1 MRKMHYYNEW
11 EPYAAQWLRNL
22 ISAKLIP
29 DGDVDERSIRDV
41 KPEDLRKYTQCHFFA
56 GLGGW
61 PLALRLAGWDES
73 KQVWTGSCPC
83 QPFSGAGKRMGEKD
97 ERHLWPQFK
106 RLIEECAPSVVFG
119 EQTESKDG
127 RLWLSRVQ
135 ADLEALGYASA
146 AADLCAAGVSAPH
159 RRQRLYW
166 VAESNR
172 IARRKERPLS
182 GGLRKGGEAEGV
194 DERLGRGGPLG
205 VRMEHADGGG
215 RRSNRESGGLSEVR
229 PGEADQRKPSAGA
242 GALSRAIGLA
252 DTEDSDRGS
261 PADQD
266 DAGRRAAQAGRSGR
280 PRLPWDEYAVVPC
293 ADGKSRRIEPGVRP
307 LAHGVL
313 QRVGKLRAYG
323 NAIVPWVA
331 AEFIQAYNETKV

>member
-1 MRKMHYYNEW
+1 MNYYNEW

-22 ISAKLIP
+22 IAAKLIP

-41 KPEDLRKYTQCHFFA
+41 KPADLKKYTQCHFFA

-73 KQVWTGSCPC
+73 RPVWTGSCPC
-83 QPFSGAGKRMGEKD
+83 QPFSGAGKRLGDKD
-97 ERHLWPQFK
+97 ERHLWPQLK
-106 RLIEECAPSVVFG
+106 RLIEECAPPVVFG

-127 RLWLSRVQ
+127 RLWLAGVQ
-135 ADLEALGYASA
+135 TDLEGMGYASA

-166 VAESNR
+166 VAESDR
-172 IARRKERPLS
+172 FSGRKERSLA
-182 GGLRKGGEAEGV
+182 GGMREGGEAEGL
-194 DERLGRGGPLG
+194 DERPGRGGALSVG
-205 VRMEHADGGG
+205 LEHTYGGG
-215 RRSNRESGGLSEVR
+215 CRSNGKPGGLPEVR
-229 PGEADQRKPSAGA
+229 PGWADQRELSPGS
-242 GALSRAIGLA
+242 GALSRVIGLA
-252 DTEDSDRGS
+252 DPEDSDRRS
-261 PADQD
+261 AADQND
-266 DAGRRAAQAGRSGR
+266 EGRRPSQARGSGR